1 MTAGDLITADG
12 QLEWRGSLLGSGT
25 PFRLAD
31 LSGWIDL
38 VDFRGDDYDRPNRH
52 GQFPGASLMGKRT
65 ITFSF
70 KVTGVSLAGF
80 QAVIDSMRA
89 LTAPV
94 EQPVEEPL
102 VIRLGGQSWRC
113 MARCK
118 GRILKVDKFYAVG
131 YTEGAI
137 RWDATD
143 SKLYSPAEHAV
154 TTPLASPPTTGLV
167 FPLVFPLDF
176 GAGPSGG
183 FLSATNA
190 GWVAT
195 WPTLQIDGPVT
206 GPIITNHSTGQ
217 QLVFNPSFTVAAG
230 QSLLIDTDQ
239 KQVTLNG
246 VAMNNWLV
254 TRGWF
259 PLLPGVATRIDFA
272 QVGSYSSSALLTCRW
287 RDAAA

>member
-25 PFRLAD
+25 SFRLAGLTGWLD
-31 LSGWIDL
+31 LS
-38 VDFRGDDYDRPNRH
+38 DFRGDDYDRPSRH

-70 KVTGVSLAGF
+70 KVTGVSLPAF
-80 QAVIDSMRA
+80 QALIDAMRA

-118 GRILKVDKFYAVG
+118 GRILNVDKYYAVG

-143 SKLYSPAEHAV
+143 PKLYSPAEHSV
-154 TTPLASPPTTGLV
+154 STPLASPPTTGLQ

-190 GWVAT
+190 GSVAT

-206 GPIITNHSTGQ
+206 GPILTNHGTGQ
-217 QLVFNPSFTVAAG
+217 QLVFSPSFSLALG

-239 KQVTLNG
+239 RQITLNG
-246 VAMNNWLV
+246 VAMNQWLT

-259 PLLPGVATRIDFA
+259 PLLPGAATRIDFA